1 MSMRNKSHLPQTDR
15 RKYAREVGAVYAE
28 AHSGSEDVGERHC
41 GGIFVVK
48 VSLVSNE

>member
-28 AHSGSEDVGERHC
+28 AHSGSEDVGEKHC

-48 VSLVSNE
+48 VLLVSNE